1 MWLDLFQGKSAPNLG
16 FLGIEKQYLFR
27 FNSAL
32 VRVVGYR
39 CMGVCREKLHAL
51 LILPLLP
58 WKRTW
63 PSGSH
68 PLLIILL
75 LLQVLISA
83 FSCSLSLP
91 GRINISGCFTH
102 ADLGCFFFFLFSLK
116 LKWDHGFPTFHISA
130 LCQVLPNWYLLRP
143 LSWALHQYF

>member
-68 PLLIILL
+68 PLLIDHIKLSPK
-75 LLQVLISA
+75 SA
-83 FSCSLSLP
+83 VSFP
-91 GRINISGCFTH
+91 P
-102 ADLGCFFFFLFSLK
+102 LFS
-116 LKWDHGFPTFHISA
+116 
-130 LCQVLPNWYLLRP
+130 
-143 LSWALHQYF
+143 